1 MNLAYVQRNLLA
13 RVNGFLAA
21 YRKADSDLAEL
32 LEPARDQALA
42 YRSRLETPV
51 RAAFAGKTEAGKAGL
66 INLLIGE
73 NVLPEGPDAVGL
85 PTMIVRH
92 STVERT
98 IASWWDQPNV
108 EFKGRDLAA
117 AAALGPDV
125 ITFEINC
132 EELSRLWL
140 VDIAGFDDEESTKQ
154 AIFSLIRLADVMVW
168 CSRAANPVLAA
179 ESTIWRNMPG
189 RLIRNSLLVLTDA
202 DNASEDEASA
212 MRKRLT
218 PDRIQNFRDVIP
230 ISTDAAMGALL
241 AGSDDFEE
249 VWTLS
254 GAAHLVDAVLSLAL
268 EVRKADLERIERG
281 IEQHLTQAEEM
292 LEITFVPQPMD
303 RQVTRK
309 VSVAPKKAQ
318 PVVTKG
324 VAVPRQAPEAPAA
337 VQRRAEAPA
346 PSRQPAAPV
355 VKVAAKAAKPA
366 PEPPPA
372 PPPAPKPRDMAGWQ
386 GWADRIAGL
395 IGGLQS
401 GVLADSEAF
410 ITAAQM
416 EVDAFLS
423 EMKYWDAPLPTAEQL
438 VEEFEQANDLLI
450 LMQFES
456 SDTAAREAAW
466 ILVQLSES
474 LGAGYLE

>member
-1 MNLAYVQRNLLA
+1 MNLAYLQRNLLA

-21 YRKADSDLAEL
+21 YQKADSDVADL
-32 LEPARDQALA
+32 LEGARDQALA

-51 RAAFAGKTEAGKAGL
+51 RVAFAGKTEAGKASL

-154 AIFSLIRLADVMVW
+154 AIFALIRLADVMVW

-249 VWTLS
+249 VWNLS
-254 GAAHLVDAVLSLAL
+254 GASHLVDAVLSLAL

-281 IEQHLTQAEEM
+281 VEQHLAQAEEM
-292 LEITFVPQPMD
+292 LEITFVPLPMD
-303 RQVTRK
+303 RSVTRK

-318 PVVTKG
+318 PVVTAG
-324 VAVPRQAPEAPAA
+324 VAV
-337 VQRRAEAPA
+337 
-346 PSRQPAAPV
+346 
-355 VKVAAKAAKPA
+355 AKPA
-366 PEPPPA
+366 AETPA
-372 PPPAPKPRDMAGWQ
+372 PAVPATGAGAPKPATPVAKVASKPEKPAAATSQTPKPATKPRDLAGWR
-386 GWADRIAGL
+386 GWVTRIGSL
-395 IGGLQS
+395 VEGLQS

-423 EMKYWDAPLPTAEQL
+423 EMKSWDTPLPTAEHL

-456 SDTAAREAAW
+456 SDSAAREAAW
-466 ILVQLSES
+466 ILVQLGES
-474 LGAGYLE
+474 LGAGYQE